1 MTTTITKTTTTVGG
15 ADAAADLAVLGPAGV
30 QVGPWHVQTDTG
42 FSATYAVVDYPAEVG
57 PGWLTG
63 VLSLPLRVDAAVH
76 IEPLAGQAAAALLR
90 RQRARLEST
99 RRLDAGRGA
108 LDDPRVNAAAD
119 DAADLAD
126 RIGRGA
132 SRLFRAGVYLT
143 VHAPTAKALTDAGA
157 QLCSAAAATLLDLKP
172 VTFRHLAGRNSTL
185 PLGIDELRLRRVFD
199 TDSLA
204 AAFPFASSD
213 LPAPLPGDPATT
225 GGILYG
231 TTSGGTGV
239 VWWDRWAC
247 DNHNSVII
255 ARSGAGKSYLVK
267 LEILRNLYQGV
278 RVAVVDPEH
287 EYQALAAHV
296 DGKVV
301 ALGDPQVKVNPLQLP
316 AGDRRPDVLSRRA
329 LFLHTLVS
337 LMLAASDEQHSSGR
351 AGLDAAGRAVL
362 DRAILAAYADA
373 GITADP
379 ATWNRTAPLL
389 ADLGAQLD
397 TDPDPAAADL
407 SNRLAPWISG
417 NWSHLFDAPDT
428 TDTDSHLVVW
438 SLRQLP
444 DELRTVGTLLAL
456 DAIWRGVDQPTD
468 TNHADPGNGQR
479 TLVVVDEAW
488 LLMRTGEGAK
498 FLLKMAKA
506 ARKRNA
512 GLAVVTQDAADLLG
526 SPLGTAVISNAT
538 TQILM
543 RQAPQAIDGIRAAF
557 GLTAG
562 EARSL
567 ATLGRGQA
575 LLVSGTSRVAF
586 DVASSPAEHDIAR
599 SDARPTRPTPADP
612 GDGDDL

>member
-1 MTTTITKTTTTVGG
+1 MTDAGTIT
-15 ADAAADLAVLGPAGV
+15 DAAADLAGLGPAGA
-30 QVGPWHVQTDTG
+30 QVSAWHVQTDTG

-57 PGWLTG
+57 AGWLTG
-63 VLSLPLRVDAAVH
+63 VLSLPLRIDAAVH

-143 VHAPTAKALTDAGA
+143 VHAPTTAALADAGA

-172 VTFRHLAGRNSTL
+172 VTFRHLQGRTSTL
-185 PLGIDELRLRRVFD
+185 PLGVDELRLRRVFD
-199 TDSLA
+199 TESLA
-204 AAFPFASSD
+204 AAFPFASND
-213 LPAPLPGDPATT
+213 LPAPLPGQPPAS

-231 TTSGGTGV
+231 TTTGGTGV
-239 VWWDRWAC
+239 VWWDRWSC

-255 ARSGAGKSYLVK
+255 ARSGAGKSYLIK

-278 RVAVVDPEH
+278 RIAVIDPEH

-301 ALGDPQVKVNPLQLP
+301 ALGDPKVKVNPLQLP
-316 AGDRRPDVLSRRA
+316 AGDRRLDLLSRRA

-337 LMLAASDEQHSSGR
+337 LMLAAVDEQHGTGR
-351 AGLDAAGRAVL
+351 AGMDAAGRAAL
-362 DRAILAAYADA
+362 DRAILATYADA

-379 ATWNRTAPLL
+379 STWQRPAPLL
-389 ADLGAQLD
+389 ADLAAQLD
-397 TDPDPAAADL
+397 TDPAATDL
-407 SNRLAPWISG
+407 STRLAPWVSG

-468 TNHADPGNGQR
+468 PGQSDGGSGQR

-506 ARKRNA
+506 ARKRHA
-512 GLAVVTQDAADLLG
+512 GLAVVTQDAADLLT
-526 SPLGTAVISNAT
+526 SPLGTAVISNAA

-543 RQAPQAIDGIRAAF
+543 RQAPQAIDAVKTAF

-575 LLVSGTSRVAF
+575 LLVSGASRVAF
-586 DVASSPAEHDIAR
+586 DVASSPAEHAIAR
-599 SDARPTRPTPADP
+599 SDARPTAAKPAADL